1 MAGARRPRP
10 HSHAPRALE
19 EVAAIRSHGRRL
31 TRQRALIWDALL
43 HAGGR
48 HLSARDVAES
58 VHGAAPELHQATI
71 YRALD
76 VFVADGL
83 VRRTDFGDGRAVYE
97 IAAEHRHHHVVCRSC
112 GAVAHV
118 HDDALRGAFDQVEA
132 ESGFRLAD
140 AELTFYGTC
149 ASCAAAYSP

>member
-1 MAGARRPRP
+1 MAATRRPRP

-31 TRQRALIWDALL
+31 TRQRALIWDALVR
-43 HAGGR
+43 AGDR
-48 HLSARDVAES
+48 HLSAREVADA
-58 VHGAAPELHQATI
+58 VHGPAPELHQATI

-97 IAAEHRHHHVVCRSC
+97 LAAEHRHHHVVCTSC

-118 HDDALRGAFDQVEA
+118 HDDAVRPALGRVEA

-140 AELTFYGTC
+140 AELTFHGTC
-149 ASCAAAYSP
+149 AACAAD